1 MPHRYRAPVLITAPT
16 EEPVSLAEARDWI
29 GGITG
34 NDRDAE
40 INGAIVAARQWFEN
54 DTRTQVMAATWEL
67 PLDSFPK
74 VILVP
79 KGPVRSITSITYT
92 DTADASQTVTLADT
106 DQDLDSEPAR
116 IQPVDGEVWPA
127 TKPGLNKV
135 LVRYDSGYASLA
147 LVPETIK
154 AAIKMFILS
163 MLDQPGAEQAQKLAT
178 NEVFNRLLGPHRALR
193 IG

>member
-1 MPHRYRAPVLITAPT
+1 M
-16 EEPVSLAEARDWI
+16 SLAEARAWI
-29 GGITG
+29 GGIAG
-34 NDRDAE
+34 NDRDTE

-54 DTRTQVMAATWEL
+54 DTRTQVMTATWEL
-67 PLDSFPK
+67 RLDAFPR

-79 KGPVRSITSITYT
+79 KGPVQSITSITYT

-116 IQPVDGEVWPA
+116 VQPVDGETWPA

-135 LVRYDSGYASLA
+135 QVKYVSGYTSLA
-147 LVPETIK
+147 LVPEAIK
-154 AAIKMFILS
+154 AAMKMFILS
-163 MLDQPGAEQAQKLAT
+163 LLDHPGAEEQQRLTT
-178 NEVFNRLLGPHRALR
+178 NEIFSRLVGPYRALR